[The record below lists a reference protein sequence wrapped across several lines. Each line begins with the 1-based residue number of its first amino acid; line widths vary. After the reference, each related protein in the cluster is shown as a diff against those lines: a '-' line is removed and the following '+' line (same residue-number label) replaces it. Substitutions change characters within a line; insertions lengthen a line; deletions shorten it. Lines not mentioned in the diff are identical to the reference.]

1 LRRQIPDDRQL
12 LLQTLAPYRP
22 DVCIAVERL
31 FAWYWVA
38 DLCAKEGI
46 AFVLGHALY
55 KLRQSVIL
63 GTE

>member
-1 LRRQIPDDRQL
+1 
-12 LLQTLAPYRP
+12 
-22 DVCIAVERL
+22 VCIAVERL